1 MKWMDRFLWEDIC
14 KIFRKSDI
22 AFYIDDIKTYNK
34 AMASIRM
41 RCYDMIEYLE
51 TLGIHGELYK
61 PFKKYKAVIF
71 TKTSTDKS
79 VHMAQKLHAKG
90 VKIYYESHC
99 EYLTDT
105 NRMNKEKENI
115 LKTLE
120 VADIMGT
127 SSEVQQRMFG
137 EFHNH
142 VLMIQESVHGD
153 FFRKGKVHE
162 SKKKITLVYCGYSSK
177 ASDTLSISKVIQ
189 RLQME
194 FGVEMLYICEKDP
207 EIKEFPYRYLY
218 YDQRKIPEL
227 LMEGDIMIAPRPME
241 GIENRAHSF
250 TKAAY
255 PLAVGLPT
263 VASPMPSY
271 RNTPVILCS
280 TETEWYRELSELIR
294 NTEKRKRLGDVGRAY
309 VREHYSIETI
319 GKRYLD
325 ILEEFGVI
333 ENQGK

>member
-1 MKWMDRFLWEDIC
+1 MKMIDRFLWEDIC
-14 KIFRKSDI
+14 KVFRKSDI
-22 AFYIDDIKTYNK
+22 AFYVDDIKTYNK

-41 RCYDMIEYLE
+41 RCYDIIEYLE
-51 TLGIHGELYK
+51 ALGIHAELYK

-71 TKTSTDKS
+71 TKTSTDRS
-79 VHMAQKLHAKG
+79 VRMAHKLHGNG

-99 EYLTDT
+99 EYLTDAG
-105 NRMNKEKENI
+105 RLDREKENI

-120 VADIMGT
+120 AADIVGT
-127 SSEVQQRMFG
+127 SSDVQQRMFG

-142 VLMIQESVHGD
+142 VLMIPESVHGD
-153 FFRKGKVHE
+153 FFLHSKTHE
-162 SKKKITLVYCGYSSK
+162 SKKRITLVYCGYSGK
-177 ASDTLSISKVIQ
+177 ASDTLCIAKVIQ
-189 RLQME
+189 RLQQE

-207 EIKEFPYRYLY
+207 EIREFPNRYLF

-271 RNTPVILCS
+271 RDTPVILCT
-280 TETEWYRELSELIR
+280 TEIEWYRELSELIR
-294 NTEKRKRLGDVGRAY
+294 NTDKRKRLGAAGRTF
-309 VREHYSIETI
+309 VKEHYSMDTI

-325 ILEEFGVI
+325 ILREFGVI
-333 ENQGK
+333 EN